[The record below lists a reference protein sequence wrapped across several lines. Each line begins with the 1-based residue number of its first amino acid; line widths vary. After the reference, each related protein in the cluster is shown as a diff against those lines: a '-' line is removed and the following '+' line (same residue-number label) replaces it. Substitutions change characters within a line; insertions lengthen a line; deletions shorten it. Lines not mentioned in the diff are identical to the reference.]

1 MSLTNLIEKLLIKE
15 VRNISCVTINGELY
29 HYGVKGMKWGVRRFQ
44 NQNGTLTSAGRKR
57 YADDKTSPDQKKKSK
72 HRLKLEEKYQ
82 SKGMTKLEAEEAA
95 NKRIRTEK
103 AAVAATAIIA
113 AYATYKLADSGE
125 FNRLAAKGKS
135 ILSKNDMSFNKNS
148 QLATRNLDKNELKSL
163 VVNRIN
169 PEYGKTGTKNNCR
182 RCTMAYE
189 LSRRG
194 YDVKATKSISGTGQ
208 DTTGLYN
215 AMSKNELKGGK
226 ITRAVKLAH
235 LASTD
240 KDLLAKDFMD
250 ALGSNGQYKIPKS
263 DSEDYSKAIF
273 SALSKAPNRARGELS
288 MTWNF
293 GGAHSMAWEI
303 VNKKPVI
310 FDCQTGEMYDT
321 PESISQIAKHMK
333 NAGFTRLDNIAM
345 NEDFLSRWV
354 KNAK

>member
-15 VRNISCVTINGELY
+15 VRGISCITINGELY

-57 YADDKTSPDQKKKSK
+57 YADDKTSPNQKKKSK

-82 SKGMTKLEAEEAA
+82 NKGMTKQEAEEAA
-95 NKRIRTEK
+95 NKRIKKEK

-125 FNRLAAKGKS
+125 LNRLAAKGKS

-148 QLATRNLDKNELKSL
+148 QLAKRNLDKDELKSL
-163 VVNRIN
+163 VVSRIN
-169 PEYGKTGTKNNCR
+169 PDYGKIGTKNNCR

-194 YDVKATKSISGTGQ
+194 YDVKATKTISGTGQ
-208 DTTGLYN
+208 DMTGLYN
-215 AMSKNELKGGK
+215 AMSEKELKGGK
-226 ITRAVKLAH
+226 LTRAVKLAYRGIVKEDQ
-235 LASTD
+235 LASD
-240 KDLLAKDFMD
+240 IVDNLSSA
-250 ALGSNGQYKIPKS
+250 GQHGIKKI
-263 DSEDYSKAIF
+263 DSEDYAKTIF
-273 SALSKAPNRARGELS
+273 SALSKAPNRSRGELS
-288 MTWNF
+288 MTWDS
-293 GGAHSMAWEI
+293 GGAHSMVWEI

-321 PESISQIAKHMK
+321 PESISKLAKHMK